1 MSDEMSREKSETPQ
15 DSAATQPLSTASTG
29 PTSAPNLDVSEVRGP
44 IGMETQEHLGPVAQ
58 EPVQAPVQAPVQ
70 VPPPAWAPKPQ
81 VTYLAPPTGPNWGL
95 VVVGLVFALVGA
107 GVVANQVAGFEVS
120 SLSELGPS
128 VLVIAG
134 LVCALLGIIGILT
147 RRRHG

>member
-1 MSDEMSREKSETPQ
+1 MSDEKPHPPQ
-15 DSAATQPLSTASTG
+15 DSAATQPLSTPSPG
-29 PTSAPNLDVSEVRGP
+29 PNSEISEVPSPVGTEP
-44 IGMETQEHLGPVAQ
+44 QEHLSPVAQ
-58 EPVQAPVQAPVQ
+58 EPVGPAPVQAP
-70 VPPPAWAPKPQ
+70 PPAWATKPQ
-81 VTYLAPPTGPNWGL
+81 VTYLPPPTGPNWGL

-134 LVCALLGIIGILT
+134 LACALLGIVGILT
-147 RRRHG
+147 RRRRG

>member
-1 MSDEMSREKSETPQ
+1 MSDEKPHTPQ
-15 DSAATQPLSTASTG
+15 DSAATQPLSTTSTG
-29 PTSAPNLDVSEVRGP
+29 PNPEISEVPAPVGT
-44 IGMETQEHLGPVAQ
+44 ETQEHLSPVAQ
-58 EPVQAPVQAPVQ
+58 EPVRASVQAPA
-70 VPPPAWAPKPQ
+70 PAWATKPQ
-81 VTYLAPPTGPNWGL
+81 VTYLPPPTGPNWGL

-134 LVCALLGIIGILT
+134 LACALLGIIGILT
-147 RRRHG
+147 RRRRG

>member
-1 MSDEMSREKSETPQ
+1 MSDEKPHPPQ
-15 DSAATQPLSTASTG
+15 DSAATQPLSTPSTG
-29 PTSAPNLDVSEVRGP
+29 PNSEISEVPAPVGP
-44 IGMETQEHLGPVAQ
+44 
-58 EPVQAPVQAPVQ
+58 APVQAP
-70 VPPPAWAPKPQ
+70 PPAWATKPQ
-81 VTYLAPPTGPNWGL
+81 VTYLPPPTGPNWGL

-134 LVCALLGIIGILT
+134 LACALLGIIGILT
-147 RRRHG
+147 RRRRG

>member
-1 MSDEMSREKSETPQ
+1 MGTETP
-15 DSAATQPLSTASTG
+15 
-29 PTSAPNLDVSEVRGP
+29 
-44 IGMETQEHLGPVAQ
+44 EHLSPVAQ
-58 EPVQAPVQAPVQ
+58 EPFQAPVQAPVQAPAQ
-70 VPPPAWAPKPQ
+70 APPPAWATKPQ
-81 VTYLAPPTGPNWGL
+81 ITYLPPPTGPNWGL
-95 VVVGLVFALVGA
+95 VVIGLVFAVIGA

-147 RRRHG
+147 RRRRG